1 MNRKNKR
8 QSGITLIALT
18 VTIIVLIIL
27 AGISVSILTGKNGII
42 NRAKDAKEKYEGESA
57 NEESNLNELDKEWS
71 NKTNRQGTLEVIETT
86 EDSIKV
92 KMKADNASEYQFSL
106 DGSNWTDSQS
116 QCEYTFTGLE
126 KVIANADNY
135 KKVSGTQ
142 YKVYSKIK
150 FDDGEEGLYGPKI
163 AKTRVEAVYDKE
175 YEYTDLG
182 SEICVTGLKSEGYIE
197 NPSSMEELD
206 NKIKELQVANVIP
219 SYINGKP
226 VTQIS
231 SKLLKQKTNQFI
243 NENDD
248 TKIYVYYKESS
259 DATAT
264 LVSEQTISA
273 SGTSSFTEDGGGRKF
288 TFALKNQKTG
298 YYKVYGFL
306 GNSYGV
312 TEFEYNTTSG
322 NGITL
327 EIKNNSNPLVLP
339 PTLKET
345 VDSGDS
351 NTANVVE
358 VAKVASLDS
367 FKLVSVYNP
376 DPDASSLIKTLTLYV
391 KNKRCTDTTNIAFLG
406 RNDKSDIKN
415 ISIFDN
421 VMASAKQKVI
431 EYYN

>member
-1 MNRKNKR
+1 M
-8 QSGITLIALT
+8 G
-18 VTIIVLIIL
+18 
-27 AGISVSILTGKNGII
+27 SV
-42 NRAKDAKEKYEGESA
+42 
-57 NEESNLNELDKEWS
+57 
-71 NKTNRQGTLEVIETT
+71 
-86 EDSIKV
+86 
-92 KMKADNASEYQFSL
+92 QFSL
-106 DGSNWTDSQS
+106 DGVNWTEPQN
-116 QCEYTFTGLE
+116 QNEYTFTGLE
-126 KVIANADNY
+126 KVIADANNY
-135 KKVSGTQ
+135 KQVSGKQ
-142 YKVYSKIK
+142 YKVYSKVK
-150 FDDGEEGLYGPKI
+150 FDDGEDEIYGPKV
-163 AKTRVEAVYDKE
+163 AKMRIEAVSDKE

-197 NPSSMEELD
+197 NSSSMEELD
-206 NKIKELQVANVIP
+206 NKIKELQVANLIP

-248 TKIYVYYKESS
+248 TKIYVYYKETS

-264 LVSEQTISA
+264 KVFEDKIPAGSMNV
-273 SGTSSFTEDGGGRKF
+273 FNEDGGGKE
-288 TFALKNQKTG
+288 AILSLKGQKTG
-298 YYKVYGFL
+298 YYKIYGFL

-322 NGITL
+322 NVITL

-339 PTLKET
+339 PTLKEI

-367 FKLVSVYNP
+367 FKLVSAYNP
-376 DPDASSLIKTLTLYV
+376 DPDADALSLIKTLTLYT